1 MGNQNKDGERLLEF
15 ADNFDMVL
23 GDMFFK
29 KDLVKLITLKS
40 AGNSSMI
47 DYVVVKKELI
57 KRIRDVKVIPGEEC
71 FSQHRLL
78 VIDLVLKNIP
88 IFCGTSIESTVCLCV
103 AARMWVM
110 SSSWLLF
117 ALCCAV

>member
-88 IFCGTSIESTVCLCV
+88 IFCGTSIESTVRLCV